1 MKAKYWISWYHNHAK
16 HGEFE
21 LHSPW
26 WVSGGDLDGNDTIV
40 AAVEVDI
47 VREDEGP
54 EAARIAIHQAY
65 DNPPMS
71 LEWRFCN
78 ERDADWSPFCDR
90 FPKAAWM
97 QWS

>member
-1 MKAKYWISWYHNHAK
+1 MKAKYWISWYHNFEK

-40 AAVEVDI
+40 AAVEVDV

-54 EAARIAIHQAY
+54 EAARIVIHQCY
-65 DNPPMS
+65 DNPPFS
-71 LEWRFCN
+71 LQWRFC
-78 ERDADWSPFCDR
+78 EPRDADWAPFCDR
-90 FPKAAWM
+90 FPKANWM